1 MKPVEIQKPGL
12 DKQDSSDS
20 EDLDIM
26 CNSSCGLK
34 YHLHNHMKKIQN
46 FFKRLFQKLKI
57 LIL

>member
-1 MKPVEIQKPGL
+1 MKHPEIE
-12 DKQDSSDS
+12 KQESTDS
-20 EDLDIM
+20 EDLDIS